1 MYLVRQIIENTDRVV
16 SGLILT
22 KVLLRSLEF
31 LIELYL
37 VRQIPKDTKG
47 NTWIS
52 TDLKGLIGV
61 RHVQHYFFEF
71 YTKSSHFILT
81 SFNRENIR

>member
-52 TDLKGLIGV
+52 TDLKVFTGV
-61 RHVQHYFFEF
+61 GH
-71 YTKSSHFILT
+71 LL
-81 SFNRENIR
+81 NIYKN